1 MTNSRVLPELL
12 SFLHQKFGL
21 EEKDFIFE
29 RAYQKYGLVGMDLH
43 IPKYDIS
50 VHWDQYSDR
59 HEDDKEKLQEDEER
73 LCQRLKVDVCQRIK
87 ASVPYTQEKR
97 KENKRLIKEL
107 LKRVSALEEKLLVG
121 KY

>member
-1 MTNSRVLPELL
+1 MNSFIPPELL
-12 SFLHQKFGL
+12 LFLHQKFGL

-59 HEDDKEKLQEDEER
+59 HEDDKKKLQDDER

-87 ASVPYTQEKR
+87 ASVPYAQEKR

-107 LKRVSALEEKLLVG
+107 LKRVSTLEEKLLVD
-121 KY
+121 KC